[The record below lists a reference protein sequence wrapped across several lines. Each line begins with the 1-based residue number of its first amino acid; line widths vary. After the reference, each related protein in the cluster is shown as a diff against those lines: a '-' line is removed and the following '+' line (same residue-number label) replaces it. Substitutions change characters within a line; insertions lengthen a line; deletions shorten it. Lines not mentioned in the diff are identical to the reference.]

1 MDSLRA
7 TLRGCLQVFCILV
20 VLCRGSIGSFL
31 KKDMF
36 QGRELMDIEEER
48 VADSNASLGDFTLRQ
63 VFQNTTQDDTPF
75 DMICCCPIGAGQ
87 YRAYKYEYPPPSAG
101 CCCNTTD
108 VCTLCSES
116 NAFGSV
122 CGSGQVCGIL
132 LLMSALIGTLAV
144 TICVTGV
151 FMARRR
157 RQRRVTLDQFVSGH
171 VPASQANRP
180 SVQMIEIPNDQL
192 KEIHIKQVPENEE
205 NGEAK
210 ECPICLDTVPV
221 HTGIWSEF
229 PCGHGSCTLCVNDL
243 LRHSSRRVN
252 SNTVAV
258 LCPLCRTLAVAEM
271 SSENEPHIEV
281 RDVEADTVASDA
293 HEARDGVDHHV
304 VIDSDSNAMPSARGH
319 DDDEHNTTNN
329 NNNTNSDDDDALHR
343 VETGQHR

>member
-1 MDSLRA
+1 
-7 TLRGCLQVFCILV
+7 
-20 VLCRGSIGSFL
+20 
-31 KKDMF
+31 
-36 QGRELMDIEEER
+36 MDIEEER
-48 VADSNASLGDFTLRQ
+48 VAESDASLGDFTIRQ
-63 VFQNTTQDDTPF
+63 VFQNTTEDDTPF

-271 SSENEPHIEV
+271 SSDNEPRIEV
-281 RDVEADTVASDA
+281 RDVAVEPDTLASDSDA
-293 HEARDGVDHHV
+293 HEAQDGGDVDQHAV
-304 VIDSDSNAMPSARGH
+304 TDGDSNARPSAQGH
-319 DDDEHNTTNN
+319 DDDLNTNN
-329 NNNTNSDDDDALHR
+329 NNNSDDALNR
-343 VETGQHR
+343 VETGQNR

>member
-1 MDSLRA
+1 MDTEGEHVPES
-7 TLRGCLQVFCILV
+7 V
-20 VLCRGSIGSFL
+20 
-31 KKDMF
+31 
-36 QGRELMDIEEER
+36 
-48 VADSNASLGDFTLRQ
+48 ASLGNFSIRQ
-63 VFQNTTQDDTPF
+63 IFQNTTDDGTPF

-171 VPASQANRP
+171 VQGPASQANRP

-205 NGEAK
+205 NGEVK
-210 ECPICLDTVPV
+210 ECPICLDSVPV

-271 SSENEPHIEV
+271 SSENEPRIEV
-281 RDVEADTVASDA
+281 REVVVEPQTGASDVGA
-293 HEARDGVDHHV
+293 HGGGEGGDHAVAVGDTISTTAAGGRDEEEEEEQQQQGNDGHN
-304 VIDSDSNAMPSARGH
+304 SSNTDSN
-319 DDDEHNTTNN
+319 
-329 NNNTNSDDDDALHR
+329 DDALDR